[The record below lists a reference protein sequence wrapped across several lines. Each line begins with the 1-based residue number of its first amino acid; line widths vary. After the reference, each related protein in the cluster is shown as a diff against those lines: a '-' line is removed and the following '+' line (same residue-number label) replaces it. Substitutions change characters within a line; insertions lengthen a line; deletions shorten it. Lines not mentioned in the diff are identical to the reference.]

1 MPSKERVRCPETVE
15 RRQGLEITVSKDCL
29 GLRGRCSVLV
39 QPAHR
44 SPQKPGYKDG
54 GLLSLPFFKKE
65 TEWVPHMPVVL
76 VLGAGAEV
84 EGHPHPWPHGEYET
98 ASKKW
103 KNLPRW
109 LSQQKTLAAIARW
122 PELDPQTPRKVERI
136 GGTPQSPLLTS
147 TIHPLHPV
155 IHTTIVKIV

>member
-1 MPSKERVRCPETVE
+1 MPSKERVRCPGTVE
-15 RRQGLEITVSKDCL
+15 RRRGLEITVPKDCL

-44 SPQKPGYKDG
+44 SPRKPDG

-76 VLGAGAEV
+76 VLGAGAE
-84 EGHPHPWPHGEYET
+84 EQRLKAILTLGHMVSMRQRQKNGKICET
-98 ASKKW
+98 AQ
-103 KNLPRW
+103 PA
-109 LSQQKTLAAIARW
+109 KTLAAIARW

-155 IHTTIVKIV
+155 VHTTIVKIV